1 MSLSARALGALSST
15 SQSPARLSLRARCC
29 MLSLPL
35 VVIVLLVFIVPLHLL
50 HRNRLQPTPRRDCSA
65 SVVCCFDF
73 FFFIFRFALL
83 RAPAQRPRASWSGA
97 ASVTSGD
104 GSDGHRCGDG
114 TAAAPQS
121 IRRRHAP
128 SAHPPA
134 HPPRRRQLHEC
145 SSGASEGCSSS
156 CDRIMCAVALPATAA
171 RCPQRRSLSV
181 RLSVPRCPAT
191 ADARAHGNRDRP
203 ETLAPPTTGAA
214 AVSPYCHCSAA
225 IRARPTHAA
234 HRPPNST
241 ARVPLLIASDE

>member
-121 IRRRHAP
+121 ISAVTHRQPTHPLTHHGDDSCMSAAQEQARGAAAAAIESCAQSLSLRQPHAAHSDAHCP
-128 SAHPPA
+128 SASLCPA
-134 HPPRRRQLHEC
+134 APRQPTHERTGTATGQRHSLHRRQVRQQ
-145 SSGASEGCSSS
+145 S
-156 CDRIMCAVALPATAA
+156 RPTATAA
-171 RCPQRRSLSV
+171 LRS
-181 RLSVPRCPAT
+181 
-191 ADARAHGNRDRP
+191 ARGPLTQPTDRP
-203 ETLAPPTTGAA
+203 IP
-214 AVSPYCHCSAA
+214 
-225 IRARPTHAA
+225 R
-234 HRPPNST
+234 
-241 ARVPLLIASDE
+241 RVFRC